1 MATIMWTQAEVGSID
16 RSVLQIT
23 WAPVTSDSGNNDI
36 CTPLQLPQYTSKSV
50 HVFGT
55 FGSSTV
61 VINGS
66 NNGGVSFVPLDDPNG
81 VAISISS
88 ENIEQISQNTQQVQ
102 PAISGGTLASVTI
115 IMLCVMPN
123 PMRT

>member
-1 MATIMWTQAEVGSID
+1 MATIIPTLAEVASID
-16 RSVLQIT
+16 RSVLQVT

-36 CTPLQLPQYTSKSV
+36 CAAVQLPQYTSKSV

-61 VINGS
+61 VVNGS
-66 NNGGVSFVPLDDPNG
+66 NNNGASYVVLDDPGG
-81 VAISISS
+81 VAISISG
-88 ENIEQISQNTQQVQ
+88 ENIEQISQNTQLIQ
-102 PAISGGTLASVTI
+102 PAISGGTLASLTI
-115 IMLCVMPN
+115 VMLCVMPN